1 MSRLLNALFKGIE
14 VLITIALAVMIILV
28 FTNVILRFIFD
39 TGFAWSEEIA
49 RISFIYLV
57 YLGSI
62 EAMRDNR
69 HLLIDSVLI
78 RLPSTTQKLLYTMI
92 QGLIIWLMISLTTG
106 SYGLMLQNYHNKWVA
121 TGLPVWVVYLSG
133 FIMGISILLL
143 AAGNIFKLW
152 VLKRTVKDLIT
163 PQDESAATL
172 E

>member
-1 MSRLLNALFKGIE
+1 MNRLLNALFKGIE
-14 VLITIALAVMIILV
+14 VLISIALAVMILLV

-39 TGFAWSEEIA
+39 TGFAWSEEVA
-49 RISFIYLV
+49 RICFIYLV

-69 HLLIDSVLI
+69 HLLIDSVII
-78 RLPSTTQKLLYTMI
+78 RLPSTAQKLLYTLI
-92 QGLIIWLMISLTTG
+92 QALIIWLMTALTAG

-121 TGLPVWVVYLSG
+121 TGLPVWLVYLAG

-152 VLKRTVKDLIT
+152 IMKHTVKDLIT
-163 PQDESAATL
+163 PQDEGVSTL

>member
-14 VLITIALAVMIILV
+14 VLISIALAVMILLV

-39 TGFAWSEEIA
+39 TGFAWSEEVA

-57 YLGSI
+57 YFGSI

-78 RLPSTTQKLLYTMI
+78 RLPATSQKLLYTLI
-92 QGLIIWLMISLTTG
+92 QGLIIWLMTSLTAG

-121 TGLPVWVVYLSG
+121 TGIPVWLVYLAG

-152 VLKRTVKDLIT
+152 VMKCTVKDLIT
-163 PQDESAATL
+163 PQDEGASTI

>member
-1 MSRLLNALFKGIE
+1 MNRLLNALFKGIE
-14 VLITIALAVMIILV
+14 VLISIALAVMILLV

-39 TGFAWSEEIA
+39 TGFAWSEEVA
-49 RISFIYLV
+49 RICFIYLV

-69 HLLIDSVLI
+69 HLLIDSVII
-78 RLPSTTQKLLYTMI
+78 RLPSTAQKLLYTLI
-92 QGLIIWLMISLTTG
+92 QALIIWLMTALTAG

-121 TGLPVWVVYLSG
+121 TGLPVWLVYLAG
-133 FIMGISILLL
+133 FIMGLSILLL

-152 VLKRTVKDLIT
+152 IMKYTVKDLIT
-163 PQDESAATL
+163 PQDEGASTL

>member
-1 MSRLLNALFKGIE
+1 MNRLLNALFKGIE
-14 VLITIALAVMIILV
+14 VLISIALAVMILLV

-39 TGFAWSEEIA
+39 TGFAWSEEVA
-49 RISFIYLV
+49 RICFIYLV

-69 HLLIDSVLI
+69 HLLIDSVII
-78 RLPSTTQKLLYTMI
+78 RLPSTAQKLLYTLI
-92 QGLIIWLMISLTTG
+92 QVLIIWLMTALTAG

-121 TGLPVWVVYLSG
+121 TGLPVWLVYLAG

-152 VLKRTVKDLIT
+152 IMKHTVKDLIT
-163 PQDESAATL
+163 PQDEGASTL

>member
-1 MSRLLNALFKGIE
+1 MSRLINALFKGIE
-14 VLITIALAVMIILV
+14 VLISIALAVMIILV

-39 TGFAWSEEIA
+39 TGFAWSEEVA

-57 YLGSI
+57 YFGSI

-78 RLPSTTQKLLYTMI
+78 RLPSTAQKLLYTLI
-92 QGLIIWLMISLTTG
+92 QGLIIWLMMALTTG

-133 FIMGISILLL
+133 FIMGISIILL
-143 AAGNIFKLW
+143 ASGNVFKLW
-152 VLKRTVKDLIT
+152 VLKHTVKDLIT
-163 PQDESAATL
+163 PQDESTATL

>member
-1 MSRLLNALFKGIE
+1 MSRLINSLFKGIE
-14 VLITIALAVMIILV
+14 VLISIALAVMIILV

-39 TGFAWSEEIA
+39 TGFAWSEEVA

-69 HLLIDSVLI
+69 HLMIDSILI
-78 RLPSTTQKLLYTMI
+78 RLSPAGQKLLYTLI
-92 QGLIIWLMISLTTG
+92 QVFIIWLMISLTMG
-106 SYGLMLQNYHNKWVA
+106 SYGLMLQNHHNKWVA
-121 TGLPVWVVYLSG
+121 TGLPVWVIYLSG

-163 PQDESAATL
+163 PQDESVSTL

>member
-1 MSRLLNALFKGIE
+1 MNRLLNALFKGIE
-14 VLITIALAVMIILV
+14 VLISIALAVMILLV

-39 TGFAWSEEIA
+39 TGFAWSEEVA
-49 RISFIYLV
+49 RICFIYLV

-69 HLLIDSVLI
+69 HLLIDSVII
-78 RLPSTTQKLLYTMI
+78 RLPSTAQKLLYTLI
-92 QGLIIWLMISLTTG
+92 QVLIIWLMTALTAG

-121 TGLPVWVVYLSG
+121 TGLPVWLVYLAG
-133 FIMGISILLL
+133 FIMGISISLL

-152 VLKRTVKDLIT
+152 IMKHTVKDLLT
-163 PQDESAATL
+163 PQDEGASTL

>member
-14 VLITIALAVMIILV
+14 IFISIALAVMILLV
-28 FTNVILRFIFD
+28 FTNVILRFVFD
-39 TGFAWSEEIA
+39 TGFAWSEEVA

-69 HLLIDSVLI
+69 HLMIDSVLI
-78 RLPSTTQKLLYTMI
+78 RLPDSGQKLMYTLI
-92 QGLIIWLMISLTTG
+92 QGLIICLMASLTMG
-106 SYGLMLQNYHNKWVA
+106 SYGLMLQNFHNKWVA
-121 TGLPVWVVYLSG
+121 TGLPVWIVYLSG

-152 VLKRTVKDLIT
+152 VLKSTVKDLIT
-163 PQDESAATL
+163 PMDEDAGTL

>member
-14 VLITIALAVMIILV
+14 ILISIALAVMIILV

-39 TGFAWSEEIA
+39 TGFAWSEEVA

-57 YLGSI
+57 YLGSV

-69 HLLIDSVLI
+69 HLMIDSILI
-78 RLPSTTQKLLYTMI
+78 RLSPAGQKLLYTLI
-92 QGLIIWLMISLTTG
+92 QVLIICLMISLTMG

-121 TGLPVWVVYLSG
+121 TGLPVWVIYLSG
-133 FIMGISILLL
+133 FIMGVSILLL

-152 VLKRTVKDLIT
+152 VLKHTVKDLIT
-163 PQDESAATL
+163 QQDESVPTL

>member
-14 VLITIALAVMIILV
+14 VLISIALAVMILLV

-39 TGFAWSEEIA
+39 TGFAWSEEVA

-57 YLGSI
+57 YFGSI

-78 RLPSTTQKLLYTMI
+78 RLPATSQKLLYTLI
-92 QGLIIWLMISLTTG
+92 QGLIIWLMTSLTAG

-121 TGLPVWVVYLSG
+121 TGLPVWLVYLAG

-152 VLKRTVKDLIT
+152 VMKRTVKDRIT
-163 PQDESAATL
+163 PQDEGASTI

>member
-14 VLITIALAVMIILV
+14 VLISIALAAMIILV

-39 TGFAWSEEIA
+39 TGFAWSEEVA

-78 RLPSTTQKLLYTMI
+78 RLAPTAQKLLYTLI
-92 QGLIIWLMISLTTG
+92 QGLIIWLMSSLTIG

-121 TGLPVWVVYLSG
+121 TGLPVWLVYLAG

-152 VLKRTVKDLIT
+152 VLKSTVKDLIT
-163 PQDESAATL
+163 PPDESVATI